1 MASERTEWLRKRLGE
16 IDGDLDD
23 ARERGL
29 ATSLAAF
36 HHQARLCRK
45 EMDESIAADIEAAK
59 AATAPAVGPAVSLA
73 DALAEARSLPIAE
86 RRALL
91 REIAAGLDLGD
102 GPALR
107 VVSGG

>member
-1 MASERTEWLRKRLGE
+1 MESERTAWLRRRLAE

-36 HHQARLCRK
+36 HHQARLCRS
-45 EMDESIAADIEAAK
+45 EMDASAKEDEARAALEA
-59 AATAPAVGPAVSLA
+59 PVAVAHVTLA
-73 DALAEARSLPIAE
+73 DALAEARALPVAD
-86 RRALL
+86 RRELL
-91 REIAAGLDLGD
+91 REIASGLGLGD